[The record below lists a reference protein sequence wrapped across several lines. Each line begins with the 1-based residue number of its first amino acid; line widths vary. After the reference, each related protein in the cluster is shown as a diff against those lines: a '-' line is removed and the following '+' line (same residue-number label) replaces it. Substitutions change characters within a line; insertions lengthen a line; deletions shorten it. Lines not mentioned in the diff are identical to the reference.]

1 MPDVVITGW
10 TTGLDSARC
19 VQLLQSAAGL
29 SANDAKRAIERL
41 LHGET
46 QRVPVRPG
54 PDAALIVAALGKLGA
69 AAHVDP
75 GSA

>member
-1 MPDVVITGW
+1 
-10 TTGLDSARC
+10 
-19 VQLLQSAAGL
+19 
-29 SANDAKRAIERL
+29 
-41 LHGET
+41 
-46 QRVPVRPG
+46 VRPG